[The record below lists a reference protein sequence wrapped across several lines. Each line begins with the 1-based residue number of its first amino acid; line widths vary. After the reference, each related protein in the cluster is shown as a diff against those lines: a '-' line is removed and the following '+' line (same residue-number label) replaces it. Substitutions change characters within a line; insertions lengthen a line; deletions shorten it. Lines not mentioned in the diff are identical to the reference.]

1 MGVHAMFKVEDMFKV
16 EVIGMECSGFVVLD
30 VPEVTVLLGIL
41 AWNAQELRI
50 TVMTLCLVA

>member
-1 MGVHAMFKVEDMFKV
+1 MGVHAMFKV

-41 AWNAQELRI
+41 AWIAQELRI

>member
-1 MGVHAMFKVEDMFKV
+1 MHAMSKV

-30 VPEVTVLLGIL
+30 VLEVTVLIGIL
-41 AWNAQELRI
+41 VWNAQESQI